1 MFVGVRHSQKGV
13 GLGDG
18 EAEGDGDA
26 EGEGDSAAPVGAAVP
41 DGSGVRVGDGLAVGA
56 AVGEAVGEAV
66 AGAIVGVGVLI
77 EPGVGSASICAVAED
92 VRFSVWVPPKNGD
105 RMGVTRTNVPR
116 IVAVA
121 VLPSVFVM
129 LEQAVTADPA
139 WHDSSTSVGATVT
152 KLPLDSRTARQTT
165 RFGSG
170 LAATAGHGWL
180 AWYECGVWAA

>member
-1 MFVGVRHSQKGV
+1 LFVGVRHSQKGV

-18 EAEGDGDA
+18 EAEGDGDGD
-26 EGEGDSAAPVGAAVP
+26 GEGDSAGPVGATVA
-41 DGSGVRVGDGLAVGA
+41 DGCGVRVGDGLAVGA
-56 AVGEAVGEAV
+56 AVGDAVGEAV
-66 AGAIVGVGVLI
+66 GGAIVGVGVLI